1 MPYTR
6 KTLYYAIITTDVRN
20 GKTHPANIKQETYV
34 ERIRNKRKSY
44 MIMWFSK
51 AQHFNYL
58 KNKPQST

>member
-6 KTLYYAIITTDVRN
+6 KALYYAIITTDVRN

-34 ERIRNKRKSY
+34 ERIKNKRKSY

-58 KNKPQST
+58 KNKPQNT

>member
-6 KTLYYAIITTDVRN
+6 KALYYAIITTDVRN

-51 AQHFNYL
+51 ATAL
-58 KNKPQST
+58 